1 LKKYLKFLSF
11 FNDLNYFLK
20 EQLNMD
26 ALEIKLDNQV
36 LNDELEKFKISIE
49 EKDQNMKASEHKLSS
64 LNEQIVR
71 QKFLI

>member
-1 LKKYLKFLSF
+1 
-11 FNDLNYFLK
+11 
-20 EQLNMD
+20 MD

-49 EKDQNMKASEHKLSS
+49 EKDQNIKASEHKLSS

>member
-1 LKKYLKFLSF
+1 MG
-11 FNDLNYFLK
+11 LNYLLK

-49 EKDQNMKASEHKLSS
+49 VKDQNIIESEQKLSS

-71 QKFLI
+71 QKCLI

>member
-1 LKKYLKFLSF
+1 
-11 FNDLNYFLK
+11 
-20 EQLNMD
+20 MD

-49 EKDQNMKASEHKLSS
+49 VKDQNIIESEQKLSS

-71 QKFLI
+71 QKCLI